1 MGLDY
6 RSTLEEV
13 KILTLQEPYYPPL
26 EEIPLAR
33 PLVLGNGRILICED
47 EWGTIRDVYFP
58 FVGLENHGHSVRA
71 GICDL
76 KGSRRCSWLFEWS
89 PVQRYKSSFRREFT
103 RGAQSLAGDR
113 KLDEEAVVCGLISN
127 IGETTFRSTSME
139 LEIVVLDAVHPSSN
153 VFSRI
158 FEVKNLSEANREL
171 RLFSNQNYRLLESK
185 IGETA
190 VVDRDVLIHY
200 KRDRYILHG
209 SDPNFDQYAAGTAEW
224 RGLEGTWREI
234 LEGGELSGNP
244 VAHGSV
250 DSTLGW
256 TISGLGPGQSRRV
269 QMWIA
274 FAKSYEKVM
283 SAHRRLKKV
292 ERASLYRTSFNFWNS
307 FLERICVLPEAGLMS
322 RLPERVRQI
331 FYRSLLATVAHM
343 DINGSVIASCDSD
356 IRQFGAD
363 LYTYCWPRDAA
374 WACIALDR
382 ARYHHLSCEVFDFFA
397 KTITDRGYFL
407 HKYTPAGD
415 FGSTW
420 HPVPM
425 IQIDE
430 TGLPLFALYV
440 NWITSRNVWTA
451 GRYFG
456 SVASPAANW
465 LLSVLGESGLPPPSF
480 DLWEERKG
488 VYTYSACTVYAG
500 LLGASELALTLGD
513 DAHSD
518 AWSTGAQRVREAIT
532 SQLYDDRLGRFRRS
546 VEDPAIDSS
555 LFGVWWF
562 GVLPPDD
569 PRVARTMEA
578 VERDLSRPS
587 GGVARYEGDQYGG
600 RMNSWIICTLWLA
613 SWHAA
618 VGNLERAL
626 DMIKWCADHAHPTT
640 GLLPEQV
647 ADDGSPRSVLPLT
660 WSHAAFV
667 LAVLEYLEAL
677 GKRVGGEKEVKE
689 GGEGR

>member
-1 MGLDY
+1 M
-6 RSTLEEV
+6 
-13 KILTLQEPYYPPL
+13 
-26 EEIPLAR
+26 AR

-47 EWGTIRDVYFP
+47 ERGTIKDVYFP
-58 FVGLENHGHSVRA
+58 HVGLENHGHSIRA

-76 KGSRRCSWLFEWS
+76 DGSRRCSWFEGWS
-89 PVQRYKSSFRREFT
+89 PVQRYKSSFREDFLK
-103 RGAQSLAGDR
+103 GAPILVGD
-113 KLDEEAVVCGLISN
+113 LEPDEGGFVHGLISN
-127 IGETTFRSTSME
+127 IGETTFRNPAME
-139 LEIVVLDAVHPSSN
+139 MEVAIIDAVHPSVD

-158 FEVKNLSEANREL
+158 FEVRNVSEAERNL
-171 RLFSNQNYRLLESK
+171 RLFSNQNYRILESK

-209 SDPNFDQYAAGTAEW
+209 SDPKFDQFATGTAEW

-234 LEGGELSGNP
+234 LEDGALSGNP

-256 TISGLGPGQSRRV
+256 TISRLGPGESRRV

-274 FAKSYEKVM
+274 FGKSYKSVM
-283 SAHRRLKKV
+283 GSHRRLKRG
-292 ERASLYRTSFNFWNS
+292 EMPSLYKASFNFWNS
-307 FLERICVLPEAGLMS
+307 FLERISVLPEAPLMD
-322 RLPERVRQI
+322 RLPKRVRET
-331 FYRSLLATVAHM
+331 FYRSLLVTVAHM
-343 DINGSVIASCDSD
+343 DMNGSVIASCDSE
-356 IRQFGAD
+356 IKQFGAD
-363 LYTYCWPRDAA
+363 LYSYCWPRDAA
-374 WACIALDR
+374 WACITLDR
-382 ARYHHLSCEVFDFFA
+382 ARYHNLSCEVFQFFSE
-397 KTITDRGYFL
+397 TITDRGYFL

-425 IQIDE
+425 IQVDE
-430 TGLPLFALYV
+430 TGLPLFALYF
-440 NWITSRNVWTA
+440 NWLCARNVWTA

-456 SVASPAANW
+456 SIASPAAGW
-465 LLSVLGESGLPPPSF
+465 LLRSLDESGLPPASF

-488 VYTYSACTVYAG
+488 VFTYSACTVYAG
-500 LLGASELALTLGD
+500 LLGASKLALALGND
-513 DAHSD
+513 DLSE
-518 AWSTGAQRVREAIT
+518 AWSAGAERVKRAII
-532 SQLYDDRLGRFRRS
+532 SHLYDDRLGRFRRS
-546 VEDPAIDSS
+546 IEDPALDSS
-555 LFGVWWF
+555 LFAVWWF
-562 GVLPPDD
+562 GVLPPKD
-569 PRVARTMEA
+569 PRVRRTMEA
-578 VERDLSRPS
+578 VERELLRPS

-618 VGNLERAL
+618 VGNFERAL
-626 DMIKWCADHAHPTT
+626 ELIKWCGDRAHPTT

-667 LAVLEYLEAL
+667 LAVLEYLAAL
-677 GKRVGGEKEVKE
+677 RGIEEGKRDPGKTG
-689 GGEGR
+689 

>member
-1 MGLDY
+1 L
-6 RSTLEEV
+6 
-13 KILTLQEPYYPPL
+13 IHPPL
-26 EEIPLAR
+26 EEMDLTR

-47 EWGTIRDVYFP
+47 EKGTIRDVYFP

-76 KGSRRCSWLFEWS
+76 TDPGRCSWFEGWS
-89 PVQRYKSSFRREFT
+89 SHQRYKSGFRAEFL
-103 RGAQSLAGDR
+103 RGSQVLAKDPAP
-113 KLDEEAVVCGLISN
+113 DEEGFFFGLISN
-127 IGETTFRSTSME
+127 IGETVFFNPALGIRVTST
-139 LEIVVLDAVHPSSN
+139 DAVHPSSN
-153 VFSRI
+153 VFSRS
-158 FEVKNLSEANREL
+158 FEVENVSSAKRDL
-171 RLFSNQNYRLLESK
+171 RLFSNQNYRLLENK

-209 SDPNFDQYAAGTAEW
+209 SRPKFDKFAAGTAEW
-224 RGLEGTWREI
+224 RGMEGTWREI
-234 LEGGELSGNP
+234 MDGRDLSGNP

-256 TISGLGPGQSRRV
+256 TISDLLPGESRRV
-269 QMWIA
+269 HLWIV
-274 FAKSYEKVM
+274 FGKSYKSVM
-283 SAHRRLKKV
+283 RSHQRVKRGGGT
-292 ERASLYRTSFNFWNS
+292 SLYRKSFNFWNS
-307 FLERICVLPEAGLMS
+307 FLERISGLPEAALMD
-322 RLPERVRQI
+322 RLPERVREI
-331 FYRSLLATVAHM
+331 FYRSLIATVAHM
-343 DINGSVIASCDSD
+343 DVNGSVIASSDSE

-363 LYTYCWPRDAA
+363 LYSYCWPRDAS
-374 WACIALDR
+374 WAAIALDR
-382 ARYHHLSCEVFDFFA
+382 ARYHHLSCEVFGFLERV
-397 KTITDRGYFL
+397 ITDRGYFL

-430 TGLPLFALYV
+430 TGLPLFALFF
-440 NWITSRNVWTA
+440 NWLSARNVWTA

-456 SVASPAANW
+456 SLASPAAGW
-465 LLSVLGESGLPPPSF
+465 LLRTLDDSGLPKSSF

-500 LLGASELALTLGD
+500 LSGAAELALALGD
-513 DAHSD
+513 DDHYE
-518 AWSTGAQRVREAIT
+518 AWSAGADRVRSAIIDR
-532 SQLYDDRLGRFRRS
+532 LYDDRLGRFRRG
-546 VEDPAIDSS
+546 VEDPALDSS
-555 LFGVWWF
+555 LFAVWWF
-562 GVLPPDD
+562 GVLPAHD

-578 VERDLSRPS
+578 VERELSRPS
-587 GGVARYEGDQYGG
+587 GGVARYGGDEYGG

-613 SWHAA
+613 QWHAA
-618 VGNLERAL
+618 VGNFQRSLEL
-626 DMIKWCADHAHPTT
+626 IKWCADHAHPTT

-667 LAVLEYLEAL
+667 LAVLEYLAAL
-677 GKRVGGEKEVKE
+677 GKRE
-689 GGEGR
+689 GKCELHPG

>member
-1 MGLDY
+1 
-6 RSTLEEV
+6 
-13 KILTLQEPYYPPL
+13 
-26 EEIPLAR
+26 LAR

-47 EWGTIRDVYFP
+47 ERGTIRDVYFP
-58 FVGLENHGHSVRA
+58 FVGLENHGHAVRA

-76 KGSRRCSWLFEWS
+76 DGSRRCSWFESWRS
-89 PVQRYKSSFRREFT
+89 VQRYRSSFRQDFL
-103 RGAQSLAGDR
+103 GGSPILVGDPET
-113 KLDEEAVVCGLISN
+113 DEGGIVHGLISN
-127 IGETTFRSTSME
+127 IGETAFGDPAMDVE
-139 LEIVVLDAVHPSSN
+139 VIIFDAVHPSTN

-158 FEVKNLSEANREL
+158 FEIKNVSKTRRDL
-171 RLFSNQNYRLLESK
+171 RLFSNQNYRILESK

-209 SDPNFDQYAAGTAEW
+209 SDPLFDQFATGTAEW

-234 LEGGELSGNP
+234 LEEGSLSGNS

-256 TISGLGPGQSRRV
+256 TISGLGPNESRRV
-269 QMWIA
+269 HLWIA
-274 FAKSYEKVM
+274 FGKSYKSVM
-283 SAHRRLKKV
+283 NSHRRLKRGEKS
-292 ERASLYRTSFNFWNS
+292 SLYKTSFNFWNS
-307 FLERICVLPEAGLMS
+307 FLERISVLPEAALMD
-322 RLPERVRQI
+322 RLPKRVREI

-343 DINGSVIASCDSD
+343 DMNGSVIASSDSE

-363 LYTYCWPRDAA
+363 LYTYSWPRDAA

-382 ARYHHLSCEVFDFFA
+382 ARYHHLTGEAFQFFA

-430 TGLPLFALYV
+430 TGLPLFALYF
-440 NWITSRNVWTA
+440 NWLVARNVWTA

-456 SVASPAANW
+456 SIVSPAASW
-465 LLSVLGESGLPPPSF
+465 LLRTLDDSGLPPASF

-488 VYTYSACTVYAG
+488 IYTYSASTVYAG
-500 LLGASELALTLGD
+500 LWGASELARALGD
-513 DAHSD
+513 DD
-518 AWSTGAQRVREAIT
+518 LYEAWSAGAERVKEAILRY
-532 SQLYDDRLGRFRRS
+532 LYDDRLGRFRRS
-546 VEDPAIDSS
+546 IDDPALDSS
-555 LFGVWWF
+555 LFAVWWF
-562 GVLPPDD
+562 GVLSPEDS
-569 PRVARTMEA
+569 RIERTAKAIEQ
-578 VERDLSRPS
+578 ELSRPS
-587 GGVARYEGDQYGG
+587 GGVARYEDDRYGG

-613 SWHAA
+613 QWHAA
-618 VGNLERAL
+618 VGNFERSLEL
-626 DMIKWCADHAHPTT
+626 IGWCADHAHPTT

-647 ADDGSPRSVLPLT
+647 ADDSSPRSVLPLT
-660 WSHAAFV
+660 WSCAAFV
-667 LAVLEYLEAL
+667 LAVLEFLEAL
-677 GKRVGGEKEVKE
+677 GKKDGVCKLSPTG
-689 GGEGR
+689 

>member
-1 MGLDY
+1 L
-6 RSTLEEV
+6 T
-13 KILTLQEPYYPPL
+13 KIYHPPV

-33 PLVLGNGRILICED
+33 PLVFANGRILICQD
-47 EWGTIRDVYFP
+47 EKGTIRDVYFP
-58 FVGLENHGHSVRA
+58 SVGLENHGHSIRA

-76 KGSRRCSWLFEWS
+76 DGSRRCSWFEGWS
-89 PVQRYKSSFRREFT
+89 PVQRYKSSFRAEFL
-103 RGAQSLAGDR
+103 RGSQTLAGDP
-113 KLDEEAVVCGLISN
+113 KADELGVVHDLISN
-127 IGETTFRSTSME
+127 VGETAFRNPAME
-139 LEIVVLDAVHPSSN
+139 MEVVVLDAVHPSAN
-153 VFSRI
+153 VFFRT
-158 FEVKNLSEANREL
+158 FEVKNVSDAKRNL
-171 RLFSNQNYRLLESK
+171 RLFSNQNYRILESK

-209 SDPNFDQYAAGTAEW
+209 SDPKFDQYATGTAEW
-224 RGLEGTWREI
+224 RGMEGTWKEI
-234 LEGGELSGNP
+234 MKNGQLSGNP

-256 TISGLGPGQSRRV
+256 TISGLDPGELGRV
-269 QMWIA
+269 CMWIIP
-274 FAKSYEKVM
+274 AKSYKRVM
-283 SAHRRLKKV
+283 SLHQRIRGG
-292 ERASLYRTSFNFWNS
+292 EMASLYKTSFCFWNS
-307 FLERICVLPEAGLMS
+307 FLERISILPEAALMS
-322 RLPERVRQI
+322 RLPEKVRQI

-343 DINGSVIASCDSD
+343 DVNGSVIASCDSE
-356 IRQFGAD
+356 IKQFGAD

-430 TGLPLFALYV
+430 TGLPLYALYF
-440 NWITSRNVWTA
+440 NWLVSRNVWTA

-456 SVASPAANW
+456 SIASPAAKW
-465 LLSVLGESGLPPPSF
+465 LLQSLDGSGLPPPSF

-488 VYTYSACTVYAG
+488 VFTYSASTVYAG
-500 LLGASELALTLGD
+500 LRGAAELALALGND
-513 DAHSD
+513 DLSA
-518 AWSTGAQRVREAIT
+518 AWSQGADRIRGGILR
-532 SQLYDDRLGRFRRS
+532 SLYDDHLGRFRRS
-546 VEDPAIDSS
+546 VDDPALDSS

-569 PRVARTMEA
+569 PRVTRTMTA
-578 VERDLSRPS
+578 VERELSRPS
-587 GGVARYEGDQYGG
+587 GGVARYEGDEYGG

-618 VGNLERAL
+618 AGSFERAL
-626 DMIKWCADHAHPTT
+626 ELISWCSDHAHPTT

-647 ADDGSPRSVLPLT
+647 ADDGSPRSVLPLM

-677 GKRVGGEKEVKE
+677 GKREGKVM
-689 GGEGR
+689 GGEGLGRWVR

>member
-1 MGLDY
+1 M
-6 RSTLEEV
+6 T
-13 KILTLQEPYYPPL
+13 
-26 EEIPLAR
+26 R

-47 EWGTIRDVYFP
+47 ERGTIRDVYFP
-58 FVGLENHGHSVRA
+58 AVGLENHGYSVRS

-76 KGSRRCSWLFEWS
+76 DGAGRCSWFEGWS
-89 PVQRYKSSFRREFT
+89 PQQRYKSSFRAEFL
-103 RGAQSLAGDR
+103 RGSQPLANDPVP
-113 KLDEEAVVCGLISN
+113 DEEGFLHGLISN
-127 IGETTFRSTSME
+127 IGETVFFDPAMGIKVTLT
-139 LEIVVLDAVHPSSN
+139 DAVHPSSN

-158 FEVKNLSEANREL
+158 FEVENASPAKRNM

-209 SDPNFDQYAAGTAEW
+209 SRPKFDQFAAGTAEW

-234 LEGGELSGNP
+234 MDGRDLSGNP

-256 TISGLGPGQSRRV
+256 TISGLLPGEARRV
-269 QMWIA
+269 HLWIV
-274 FAKSYEKVM
+274 FGKSYKSVM
-283 SAHRRLKKV
+283 RSHQRVKKGEGAKIYKTV
-292 ERASLYRTSFNFWNS
+292 FNFWNS
-307 FLERICVLPEAGLMS
+307 FLERICVLPEATLMD
-322 RLPERVRQI
+322 RLPERVREI
-331 FYRSLLATVAHM
+331 FYRSLIATVAHM
-343 DINGSVIASCDSD
+343 DVNGSVIASSDSE

-363 LYTYCWPRDAA
+363 LYSYCWPRDAS
-374 WACIALDR
+374 WAAIALDR
-382 ARYHHLSCEVFDFFA
+382 ARYHHLSCEVFGFFA
-397 KTITDRGYFL
+397 RTITDRGYFL

-430 TGLPLFALYV
+430 TGLPLFALYF
-440 NWITSRNVWTA
+440 NWLSAKNVWTA

-456 SVASPAANW
+456 SIVSPAAGW
-465 LLSVLGESGLPPPSF
+465 LLRTLDDSGLPPPSF

-488 VYTYSACTVYAG
+488 AFTYSACAVYAG
-500 LLGASELALTLGD
+500 LSGAAELALALGD
-513 DAHSD
+513 DDHYD
-518 AWSTGAQRVREAIT
+518 AWAAGADRIKSAIVDR
-532 SQLYDDRLGRFRRS
+532 LYDDRLGRFKRA
-546 VEDPAIDSS
+546 VDDPALDSS
-555 LFGVWWF
+555 LFAVWWF
-562 GVLPPDD
+562 GVLSADD
-569 PRVARTMEA
+569 PRVARTMVA
-578 VERDLSRPS
+578 VERELSRPS
-587 GGVARYEGDQYGG
+587 GGVARYEGDEYGG

-613 SWHAA
+613 QWHAA
-618 VGNLERAL
+618 VENFERSLEL
-626 DMIKWCADHAHPTT
+626 ISWCADHAHPTT

-667 LAVLEYLEAL
+667 LAVLEYLAAL
-677 GKRVGGEKEVKE
+677 GGGERRS
-689 GGEGR
+689 GLDPTG

>member
-1 MGLDY
+1 L
-6 RSTLEEV
+6 V
-13 KILTLQEPYYPPL
+13 
-26 EEIPLAR
+26 R

-47 EWGTIRDVYFP
+47 GRGTIRDVYFP

-76 KGSRRCSWLFEWS
+76 EGPRRCSWFEGWS
-89 PVQRYKSSFRREFT
+89 LVQRYKSSFRREFI
-103 RGAQSLAGDR
+103 GVSPILVGDP
-113 KLDEEAVVCGLISN
+113 EPGEGGLVHGLVSN
-127 IGETTFRSTSME
+127 IGETIFRNPAMGIE
-139 LEIVVLDAVHPSSN
+139 VVFFDAVHPSLN

-158 FEVKNLSEANREL
+158 FEVRNVSDARRDL

-209 SDPNFDQYAAGTAEW
+209 SDPKFDQYATGTAEW
-224 RGLEGTWREI
+224 RGLEGTWRDI
-234 LEGGELSGNP
+234 LEDGSLSGNP

-256 TISGLGPGQSRRV
+256 TISELGPRESRRV
-269 QMWIA
+269 HLWIA
-274 FAKSYEKVM
+274 FGKSYKSVM
-283 SAHRRLKKV
+283 DSHQRLKRGG
-292 ERASLYRTSFNFWNS
+292 RASLYKTAFNFWNS
-307 FLERICVLPEAGLMS
+307 FLERISVLPEAALMD
-322 RLPERVRQI
+322 RLPERVREI

-343 DINGSVIASCDSD
+343 DVNGSVIASSDSE

-363 LYTYCWPRDAA
+363 LYSYSWPRDAA
-374 WACIALDR
+374 WTSIALDR
-382 ARYHHLSCEVFDFFA
+382 ARYHHLTGEVFSFFA

-425 IQIDE
+425 IQVDE
-430 TGLPLFALYV
+430 TGLSLFALYF
-440 NWITSRNVWTA
+440 NWLVARNVWTA

-456 SVASPAANW
+456 SIVSPAAGW
-465 LLSVLGESGLPPPSF
+465 LLRSLDGSGLPLSSF
-480 DLWEERKG
+480 DLWEERTG
-488 VYTYSACTVYAG
+488 VHTYSACTVYAG
-500 LLGASELALTLGD
+500 LFGASELAKTLGD
-513 DAHSD
+513 DVLSET
-518 AWSTGAQRVREAIT
+518 WSAAAGRVREAILRD
-532 SQLYDDRLGRFRRS
+532 LYDDRLGRFRRS
-546 VEDPAIDSS
+546 IDDPAIDSS
-555 LFGVWWF
+555 LFAVWWF
-562 GVLPPDD
+562 GVLPPEDR
-569 PRVARTMEA
+569 RVRRTMEA
-578 VERDLSRPS
+578 VEGVLLRPS
-587 GGVARYEGDQYGG
+587 GGVARYEGDLYGG

-618 VGNLERAL
+618 VGNFKRAL
-626 DMIKWCADHAHPTT
+626 ELIKWCADHAHPTT

-647 ADDGSPRSVLPLT
+647 ADDGTPRSVLPLT

-667 LAVLEYLEAL
+667 LAVLEYLFAL
-677 GKRVGGEKEVKE
+677 GKKE
-689 GGEGR
+689 GVCELEPTG

>member
-1 MGLDY
+1 M
-6 RSTLEEV
+6 
-13 KILTLQEPYYPPL
+13 
-26 EEIPLAR
+26 AR

-47 EWGTIRDVYFP
+47 EKGTIRDVYFP
-58 FVGLENHGHSVRA
+58 FVGLENHGHAVRA

-76 KGSRRCSWLFEWS
+76 EGSRRCSWFEGWN
-89 PVQRYKSSFRREFT
+89 PVQRYKSTFRRDFLGGSPT
-103 RGAQSLAGDR
+103 LAGDPEP
-113 KLDEEAVVCGLISN
+113 DEGGLVHGLISN
-127 IGETTFRSTSME
+127 IGETVFQNPALGLEMTF
-139 LEIVVLDAVHPSSN
+139 IDAVHPSAN

-158 FEVKNLSEANREL
+158 LEVKNVSETKRDL
-171 RLFSNQNYRLLESK
+171 RLFSNQNYKILETK

-200 KRDRYILHG
+200 KRNRYILHG
-209 SDPNFDQYAAGTAEW
+209 SDPKFDQFATGTAEW

-234 LEGGELSGNP
+234 LEDGSLSGNP

-256 TISGLGPGQSRRV
+256 TISGLGPGESWRV
-269 QMWIA
+269 HLWIA
-274 FAKSYEKVM
+274 FGKSYKSVM
-283 SAHRRLKKV
+283 NFHKRLKRG
-292 ERASLYRTSFNFWNS
+292 ERASLYKTSFNFWNS
-307 FLERICVLPEAGLMS
+307 FLERISVLPEAGLMG
-322 RLPERVRQI
+322 RLPERVREI

-343 DINGSVIASCDSD
+343 DINGSVIASSDSE

-363 LYTYCWPRDAA
+363 LYSYSWPRDAA
-374 WACIALDR
+374 WACITLDR
-382 ARYHHLSCEVFDFFA
+382 ARYHHLSCEAFQFFA

-425 IQIDE
+425 IQVDE
-430 TGLPLFALYV
+430 TGLPLFALYF
-440 NWITSRNVWTA
+440 NWLIARNVWTA

-456 SVASPAANW
+456 SIVSPAAGW
-465 LLSVLGESGLPPPSF
+465 LLRNLDESGLPPASF

-488 VYTYSACTVYAG
+488 IFTYSACTVYAG
-500 LLGASELALTLGD
+500 LWGASKLALALGND
-513 DAHSD
+513 DLFE
-518 AWSTGAQRVREAIT
+518 AWSEGAERVKEAII
-532 SQLYDDRLGRFRRS
+532 SRLYDYRLGRFRRS
-546 VEDPAIDSS
+546 IEDPTIDSS
-555 LFGVWWF
+555 LFAVWWF
-562 GVLPPDD
+562 GVLPPED
-569 PRVARTMEA
+569 PRVTRTMEA
-578 VERDLSRPS
+578 IERELSRPS

-618 VGNLERAL
+618 VGNFERAL
-626 DMIKWCADHAHPTT
+626 ELIRWCADHAHPTT

-667 LAVLEYLEAL
+667 LAVLEYLAAL
-677 GKRVGGEKEVKE
+677 REKEGKRDPGKTG
-689 GGEGR
+689 